1 MTRRRGAARS
11 LFVMPLVDSH
21 CHIDFDPLGPRID
34 DVLANARDNDV
45 DYLLCVSVNLED
57 LPGVLALAERHDHIF
72 ASVGVHPNEQ
82 GGRDPEVDELLAL
95 ADHPR
100 VVAIGETGLDYFRS
114 QGDLEWQRDRF
125 RRHIAAARRGG
136 KPLIIHSRDAPDD
149 TIRLMTEEGADQAG
163 GVMHCFAEDWRMAEQ
178 ALALGFYLSF
188 SGIVT
193 FKNARAV
200 QEVARRAPLDRIL
213 VETDSPYL
221 APVPYRGKTNEPA
234 YVKHTAQHVAEL
246 RGISYDEVAAATS
259 DNFFRLFTHAA
270 R

>member
-1 MTRRRGAARS
+1 MS
-11 LFVMPLVDSH
+11 LVDSH
-21 CHIDFDPLGPRID
+21 CHIDFDPLYPRID

-57 LPGVLALAERHDHIF
+57 FPRVLALAEQHAHIF
-72 ASVGVHPNEQ
+72 ASVGVHPNERE
-82 GGRDPEVDELLAL
+82 GREPDVKELVRL
-95 ADHPR
+95 ADHPW

-114 QGDLEWQRDRF
+114 EGDLDWQRDRF
-125 RRHIAAARRGG
+125 RRHIQAARQSG
-136 KPLIIHSRDAPDD
+136 KPLIIHSRDAPED
-149 TIRLMTEEGADQAG
+149 TIRLMTEENAGEAG
-163 GVMHCFAEDWRMAEQ
+163 GVMHCFAEDWTMAEQ
-178 ALALGFYLSF
+178 ALALGFYVSF

-200 QEVARRAPLDRIL
+200 QEVAQKAPLDRIL

-234 YVKHTAQHVAEL
+234 YVKHTAEYIAEL
-246 RGISYDEVAAATS
+246 RGLDYEEVAEVTS
-259 DNFFRLFTHAA
+259 ANFFRLFTQAS

>member
-1 MTRRRGAARS
+1 MS
-11 LFVMPLVDSH
+11 LVDSH
-21 CHIDFDPLGPRID
+21 CHIDFDPLYPRID
-34 DVLANARDNDV
+34 DVLAGARDNDV

-57 LPGVLALAERHDHIF
+57 FPRVLALAERHDHIF

-82 GGRDPEVDELLAL
+82 EGRDPDAEELVEL

-114 QGDLEWQRDRF
+114 EGELEWQRERF
-125 RRHIAAARRGG
+125 RRHIDAARRCA
-136 KPLIIHSRDAPDD
+136 KPLIIHSRDAPED
-149 TIRLMTEEGADQAG
+149 TIRIMSEERAGEAG
-163 GVMHCFAEDWRMAEQ
+163 GVMHCFAEDWAMAEQ
-178 ALALGFYLSF
+178 ALALGFYVSF

-193 FKNARAV
+193 FKNAKAV
-200 QEVARRAPLDRIL
+200 QEVARKAPLDRIL

-234 YVKHTAQHVAEL
+234 YVKHTAEYIAEL
-246 RGISYDEVAAATS
+246 RGISYEAVSEATTE
-259 DNFFRLFTHAA
+259 NFFRLFSHAA